1 MIDLVAQVENNR
13 IDHKRLVVVAFED
26 SDEKA
31 TLLVV
36 LLDLLMDY
44 LKMALMEAEMA
55 VDAA

>member
-1 MIDLVAQVENNR
+1 MIDLVAQVEDNR
-13 IDHKRLVVVAFED
+13 IDHMRLVAVAFED
-26 SDEKA
+26 SDEKV